1 MITLEGQDRVV
12 QTLKKT
18 TQVVRPCDEPYDE
31 DERGARSEKNPREI
45 DRGGAERGHHNRP
58 ETGQH

>member
-1 MITLEGQDRVV
+1 MV